1 MNKPKVIKPYNP
13 KEKVKEEYKPRYKWF
28 NAITNE
34 IFYSDFTEITFN
46 SFLIYQI
53 KQYLYIP
60 KNQTI

>member
-46 SFLIYQI
+46 SLLIYQI
-53 KQYLYIP
+53 K
-60 KNQTI
+60 